1 MASPLGGP
9 SEPLEPAE
17 PTIAA
22 VAEGESRILT
32 IPNAISLVRLLCIPL
47 FLLLLFGREERFQAA
62 LLLAVL
68 GATDWVDGYVAR
80 RWDQVSEL
88 GKLLDPIADRML
100 LVVAVVAILVD
111 GSVPVVV
118 AVLTIARESV
128 VFALASALAL
138 ARATPIPVSWW
149 GKAGTFGLMFAYPLF
164 LAGASDVTWAGTGTV
179 LAWLCVVP
187 GLALGYLAAAL
198 YLRPALD
205 AWRTAREGEG
215 ARGVGS
221 SA

>member
-1 MASPLGGP
+1 MATPTGGP
-9 SEPLEPAE
+9 TEPLEPAA
-17 PTIAA
+17 PTVVA

-32 IPNAISLVRLLCIPL
+32 VPNAISVVRLLCIPL
-47 FLLLLFGREERFQAA
+47 FLLLLFGREERVQAA
-62 LLLAVL
+62 LLLAAL
-68 GATDWVDGYVAR
+68 GATDWVDGFIAR

-100 LVVAVVAILVD
+100 LVVAVVAILID

-128 VFALASALAL
+128 VFAIASVLAL
-138 ARATPIPVSWW
+138 ARAKPIPVSWW

-164 LAGASDVTWAGTGTV
+164 LAGASEATWAGAATV
-179 LAWLCVVP
+179 LAWVCVVP
-187 GLALGYLAAAL
+187 GLVLGYLAAAL
-198 YLRPALD
+198 YLRPARD
-205 AWRTAREGEG
+205 AWRIARVGDD